1 MKENGA
7 DVHVLTTLDDIAWL
21 LNIRGNDVMY
31 SPLVLSY
38 AVITMNEVHLFIDE
52 SRLDEHVKSE
62 LKKDNVVFH
71 PYNDIYTFVK
81 DFDSNNTVLIDPA
94 RINYALYNNI
104 PDSTKKS

>member
-1 MKENGA
+1 
-7 DVHVLTTLDDIAWL
+7 
-21 LNIRGNDVMY
+21 MY

-104 PDSTKKS
+104 PDSTKKVEKTNPTIYIKQ